1 MAILNQPINEGASGF
16 QKTFEVGAESLMMS
30 FIQQDQYQFPVPSAI
45 RELVSNCRDS
55 INEKQ
60 MFFEINSGRAK
71 VSDFYADNEGDLYKD
86 SKYDP
91 TYYDEKWLSKTEN
104 KIKLIY
110 KVNNNAQR
118 DTFHIIDTGV
128 GLGGIRLEKSFLPLF
143 STKRNSKN
151 QLGKFGAGSK
161 AGLALQTDYYTMVS
175 RYNGME
181 FHFNAYDYKVDPTV
195 PRMNMQTGKENPYY
209 ETTAVKDNNGNSM
222 KFYWLPTE
230 LPNGVE
236 IILQAKKGLRKEF
249 LDAVKS
255 QLLYLDGIEFEL
267 HEEGQIIPQQVKA
280 TIEYEDDIFVLP
292 TADSTYYSKPHL
304 ILNGICYGY
313 VQWLQL
319 EEEERV
325 GNIGIKV
332 DPSAVDVNL
341 NRESVRWTEKTRN
354 AIHDVFKQGELI
366 AEKLINEA
374 LVSTDIIDWLL
385 KSAAAMGGANQNSII
400 GRFANIVDVKSMKP
414 KFSPMPKI
422 KFDRNP
428 ETFFAGYDIELVVP
442 EQRFSKSKQAH
453 YPSLKRSPIFTWQDF
468 NNRQIYYQDDNTA
481 FRKEMFLLS
490 LQPQGF
496 IRISYKGRNRDLRE
510 AKVFSKEEQELLKM
524 TFDEW
529 VSLTPDEKDKVW
541 GLQNEK
547 WKQDRE
553 LMDKLIQDSKFT
565 ELYSSVNVPE
575 GFSVYEKEDDEDTAE
590 AVEKIVKD
598 MSDAERRKLENK
610 IVAHSFR
617 FSRNAETF
625 YTKNK
630 NEPRIKEILAEKET
644 IIYGFQEDEEN
655 LEVICKLLQVENYS
669 GWIDSWVN
677 TDIKVVMVAQQN
689 AKYFKHHMYV
699 DDFFMSYNSESK
711 IISMHNKLV
720 KWQTARKIQA
730 ELSKLKFLNNFGLF
744 DRTASNLFCELS
756 NYVSSNYLNLR
767 SNGSTSIQMNETIDV
782 LESYADK
789 VTEFQ
794 LFVAEHK
801 GNDQAIAAKSRALF
815 ETDEDGSFKDA
826 VGIEFEPY
834 AKLQQLLEAVAP
846 IQLFL
851 NEVDCLT
858 SVKTIT
864 FALEQEIK
872 EYLDFKGYISLS
884 NTVSVPTLQ
893 VAEQADLIEA

>member
-1 MAILNQPINEGASGF
+1 
-16 QKTFEVGAESLMMS
+16 
-30 FIQQDQYQFPVPSAI
+30 
-45 RELVSNCRDS
+45 
-55 INEKQ
+55 
-60 MFFEINSGRAK
+60 
-71 VSDFYADNEGDLYKD
+71 
-86 SKYDP
+86 
-91 TYYDEKWLSKTEN
+91 
-104 KIKLIY
+104 
-110 KVNNNAQR
+110 
-118 DTFHIIDTGV
+118 
-128 GLGGIRLEKSFLPLF
+128 
-143 STKRNSKN
+143 
-151 QLGKFGAGSK
+151 
-161 AGLALQTDYYTMVS
+161 
-175 RYNGME
+175 ME
-181 FHFNAYDYKVDPTV
+181 FHFNAYDYKVDSTV
-195 PRMNMQTGKENPYY
+195 PRINMQTGEENPYY

-230 LPNGVE
+230 LPNSVE
-236 IILQAKKGLRKEF
+236 IVLQAKKGLRKEF
-249 LDAVKS
+249 IDAVKS

-267 HEEGQIIPQQVKA
+267 HEEGNITLQQVKA

-325 GNIGIKV
+325 GNIGIKI

-354 AIHDVFKQGELI
+354 AIHEVFKQGELI

-428 ETFFAGYDIELVVP
+428 ETFFAGYDIELVRP
-442 EQRFSKSKQAH
+442 KQTFSKSKQMH
-453 YPSLKRSPIFTWQDF
+453 IPSLERVPVFSWQDF
-468 NNRQIYYQDDNTA
+468 NGRQIFYQDDETK
-481 FRKEMFLLS
+481 FRKEMFMLS

-524 TFDEW
+524 SFDEW
-529 VSLTPDEKDKVW
+529 VALDVAAKDKVW
-541 GLQNEK
+541 LLQTEK

-565 ELYSSVNVPE
+565 ELYSSVDVPE
-575 GFSVYEKEDDEDTAE
+575 GFSVYEKEDEEDTAE

-598 MSDAERRKLENK
+598 MTDAERRKLENK
-610 IVAHSFR
+610 IVVQAFQSYDR
-617 FSRNAETF
+617 GET
-625 YTKNK
+625 YWRRKE
-630 NEPRIKEILAEKET
+630 EPRIKEILAETET
-644 IIYGFQEDEEN
+644 IIYGFQEDEQN
-655 LEVICKLLQVENYS
+655 LNLACSFLIPN
-669 GWIDSWVN
+669 GTTSWGPGA
-677 TDIKVVMVAQQN
+677 TDPIVMISQQN

-711 IISMHNKLV
+711 TISMHNKLV

-730 ELSKLKFLNNFGLF
+730 ELSKLYFLTNFQLF
-744 DRTASNLFCELS
+744 DTKAAQLRTELKQYVDTNFVNLGG
-756 NYVSSNYLNLR
+756 SSGM
-767 SNGSTSIQMNETIDV
+767 SETIST
-782 LESYADK
+782 LENYADK

-801 GNDQAIAAKSRALF
+801 GNDQAIAAKSIALF

-834 AKLQQLLEAVAP
+834 TKLQQLLEAVAP

-872 EYLDFKGYISLS
+872 EYLDYKGYISLS
-884 NTVSVPTLQ
+884 NTVAAPTLQ
-893 VAEQADLIEA
+893 VADTADLIEA

>member
-161 AGLALQTDYYTMVS
+161 AGLALQTDYYTMIS

-195 PRMNMQTGKENPYY
+195 PRMNMQTGKENLFY
-209 ETTAVKDNNGNSM
+209 ETTAVKYNNGNSM

-230 LPNGVE
+230 LPNSVE
-236 IILQAKKGLRKEF
+236 IVLQAKKGLRKEF

-325 GNIGIKV
+325 GNIGIKI

-428 ETFFAGYDIELVVP
+428 EYFFAGYDIELVVP

-453 YPSLKRSPIFTWQDF
+453 YPSLKRSPIFTWQEF

-565 ELYSSVNVPE
+565 ELYSLVIVPE
-575 GFSVYEKEDDEDTAE
+575 SFSVYEKDDEEEAAE
-590 AVEKIVKD
+590 AIEKIVKD

-610 IVAHSFR
+610 IVVQCLSKSWDGWKR
-617 FSRNAETF
+617 GKR
-625 YTKNK
+625 
-630 NEPRIKEILAEKET
+630 EPTINQIIKETEP
-644 IIYGFQEDEEN
+644 IIYGFQEDEQNLILCHQLLIEDNKLPSWPDQWNEN
-655 LEVICKLLQVENYS
+655 RPRI
-669 GWIDSWVN
+669 
-677 TDIKVVMVAQQN
+677 VMVSQQN

-711 IISMHNKLV
+711 TISMHNKLV

-730 ELSKLKFLNNFGLF
+730 ELSKLYFLTNFQLF
-744 DRTASNLFCELS
+744 DTKAAQLHIELKQYVNTNFVNLGG
-756 NYVSSNYLNLR
+756 SS
-767 SNGSTSIQMNETIDV
+767 GMPETV
-782 LESYADK
+782 ATLESYADK

-893 VAEQADLIEA
+893 VAEQAELIEA